1 MSTLY
6 LHRQG
11 SVLRSVNG
19 AFLVQHSGDT
29 VATHP
34 ADLISEVLILGGVSV
49 TTPALRDL
57 MERGGTLHVLTLG
70 GRHVGLAASGARG
83 RTRLLRAQVHATGDP
98 ARQLSLARDVLRGKV
113 RNARAALQRYRRV
126 QDTPAHAQAMAA
138 HEQILAEL
146 PGLPDHAALLGAE
159 GYAASTYF
167 TALRATLGAPWQATF
182 TGRARRPPP
191 DPVNALLSF
200 GYALL
205 LGHLLTDLHRVG
217 LHPAMG
223 VLHAEHGTRP
233 ALALD
238 LMEEHRPA
246 LVDRLVVTALHRRL
260 FTPDMF
266 GPAWADG
273 GGVHLNAE
281 GRRVFLTLFAE
292 RIGTPVVGEVSR
304 AAPSYRDLLTRQVRA
319 FASAVQDGEAYRP
332 AFMK

>member
-19 AFLVQHSGDT
+19 SFMVVYRDET

-34 ADLISEVLILGGVSV
+34 ADLISEVLVLGGVSV

-70 GRHVGLAASGARG
+70 GRHVGFAGSGARG
-83 RTRLLRAQVHATGDP
+83 HARLLRAQVHATGDP
-98 ARQLSLARDVLRGKV
+98 DRQRHLARNLLRGKL

-126 QDTPAHAQAMAA
+126 QDTGAHTHALAV
-138 HEQILAEL
+138 HEQLLLEL

-159 GYAASTYF
+159 GHAASTYF
-167 TALRATLGAPWQATF
+167 AALRATLGSPWQVHF
-182 TGRARRPPP
+182 TGRNRRPPP

-223 VLHAEHGTRP
+223 VLHVEHGARP

-260 FTPDMF
+260 FTPEMF
-266 GPAWADG
+266 SPVLDG
-273 GGVHLNAE
+273 RGVHLNTE
-281 GRRVFLTLFAE
+281 GRRVFLALFAE
-292 RIGTPVVGEVSR
+292 RIGTPVVGHVSR

-319 FASAVQDGEAYRP
+319 FAHAVQTGDDYQP

>member
-19 AFLVQHSGDT
+19 SFLVVYRDET

-34 ADLISEVLILGGVSV
+34 ADLISEVLVLGGVSV

-70 GRHVGLAASGARG
+70 GRHVGFAGSGARG
-83 RTRLLRAQVHATGDP
+83 HARLLRAQVHATGDP
-98 ARQLSLARDVLRGKV
+98 DRQRHLARNLLRGKL
-113 RNARAALQRYRRV
+113 RNARAAL
-126 QDTPAHAQAMAA
+126 
-138 HEQILAEL
+138 
-146 PGLPDHAALLGAE
+146 
-159 GYAASTYF
+159 
-167 TALRATLGAPWQATF
+167 RATLGSPWQVHF
-182 TGRARRPPP
+182 TGRNRRPPP

-223 VLHAEHGTRP
+223 VLHVEHGARP

-260 FTPDMF
+260 FTPEMF
-266 GPAWADG
+266 SPVLDG
-273 GGVHLNAE
+273 RGVHLNTE
-281 GRRVFLTLFAE
+281 GRRVFLALFAE
-292 RIGTPVVGEVSR
+292 RIGTPVVGHVSR

-319 FASAVQDGEAYRP
+319 FAHAVQTGDDYQP